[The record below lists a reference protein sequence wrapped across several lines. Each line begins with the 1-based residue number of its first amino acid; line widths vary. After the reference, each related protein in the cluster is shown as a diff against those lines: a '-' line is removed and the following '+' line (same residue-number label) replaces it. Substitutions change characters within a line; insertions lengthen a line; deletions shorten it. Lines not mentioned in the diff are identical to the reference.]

1 MLCGLLCFSS
11 GCTPEGTGTLT
22 INLTD
27 EPGDYE
33 EVHITVSQISVH
45 RGEEEEA
52 TEERV
57 KDSEENANDGNWIII
72 SEVKQGYNLLDFQD
86 GAFSSLVE
94 ADLEAGVYTQIRLKI
109 VEGDDETY
117 VRLESEEGE
126 GNKYP
131 LKVPSGA
138 KSGLKLIHPFEIVAG
153 EETTLYLDFD
163 AKESVIQT
171 GNGQYKLKPT
181 IKVLNTLPQSQGI
194 KGHVYAVVASTSEE
208 QPVSVIGAMV
218 SAYQDGSKIESD
230 ETDENGYFA
239 LSLPVGIYRL
249 EVIAGGYNSH
259 EEDEV
264 YVESGVWVEKEIN
277 LNPTS

>member
-1 MLCGLLCFSS
+1 MKSKVFLSVFILLCGLLCFSS
-11 GCTPEGTGTLT
+11 GCTLEGTGTLT

-57 KDSEENANDGNWIII
+57 QDSEENANDGNWIII

-86 GAFSSLVE
+86 GAFSPLAE

-109 VEGDDETY
+109 VEGEDETY

-138 KSGLKLIHPFEIVAG
+138 KSGLKLVHPFKIFAG
-153 EETTLYLDFD
+153 
-163 AKESVIQT
+163 
-171 GNGQYKLKPT
+171 
-181 IKVLNTLPQSQGI
+181 
-194 KGHVYAVVASTSEE
+194 
-208 QPVSVIGAMV
+208 
-218 SAYQDGSKIESD
+218 
-230 ETDENGYFA
+230 
-239 LSLPVGIYRL
+239 
-249 EVIAGGYNSH
+249 
-259 EEDEV
+259 
-264 YVESGVWVEKEIN
+264 
-277 LNPTS
+277 